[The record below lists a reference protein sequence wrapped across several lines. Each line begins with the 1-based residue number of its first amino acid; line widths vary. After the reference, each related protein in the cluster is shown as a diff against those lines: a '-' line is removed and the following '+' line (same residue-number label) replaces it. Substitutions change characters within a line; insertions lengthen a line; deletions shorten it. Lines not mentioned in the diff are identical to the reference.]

1 MKTTTL
7 QKILQY
13 PPCKGV
19 MDISSDNL
27 SADFDGDLEYLEQ
40 NQTET
45 LLQILKD
52 KYGKGTTIRASG
64 DRSFEYVCPCPVHQ
78 DGQTLNGR
86 VAFSEDGTLR
96 LYCNGRCSST
106 WFFGQLLEHLEA
118 DKTELARCVK
128 DHLVELKQ
136 KIPPRHLNKKE
147 KIPAPDNEPLVI
159 ENKNPDPFLAV
170 FLEMTHNS
178 MSQLKKD
185 DLKKLGY
192 GEKTISRAGFISGS
206 PTDYEKL
213 PKEFKTK
220 LNEFRSENRIL
231 KRRVACFIF
240 PHFHQ
245 SNQLWSLTI
254 APVFKDQTELENK
267 KRYASDETPKSCKLK
282 GSKAVMDGLETLSD
296 TEKELTITEGIKDA
310 DSMRSLGRKALATL
324 GGITRDQAGII
335 NSLKLEEIHICYDAD
350 SAGRGKTRTAI
361 GYFNQA
367 RVRVLD
373 LPEGKDPNDLSKEE
387 LEQCNLLEPD
397 EWAVKYGVQLDFD
410 ENAEEKTTHHV
421 AEAAASAFS
430 DTGPLPLSDDC
441 YPKTGFIPLYL
452 EYARPLTEAR
462 DQFHLATALSVLS
475 IAYGRRIFISES
487 SPIYSNLYLAIV
499 GYSGG
504 SKKSTS
510 IRIGLKLLE
519 DIFPERTSLAN
530 AFTPEGLQSA
540 FGEFPTQLIEIDE
553 LGGFLGQ
560 VTKKTFMSGIIDIL
574 NSLYDC
580 PPRFR
585 KRRAEKTLEFYD
597 PYPVVICS
605 SPFRWLADEANSTLK
620 EGGFLARFQW
630 FISLDRLKKEDLK
643 PITPAPNESLK
654 NKLIQKLEDIR
665 SMEDEDQDERY
676 TYDDHAE
683 KLYCQFY
690 EEQKL
695 SLQNEHSEQIGPH
708 VERLLTAVKKYALIF
723 QATKKE
729 GFVITSQT
737 MIEAINLCRW
747 LRGNI
752 EHLFQ
757 AHFHESRIDELCH
770 RTLTT
775 LKRLYGREKRSISL
789 REITQNVRG
798 LDSKNKS
805 DIIETL
811 MDRGLI
817 DTKSGSKKS
826 GYKENYRGWT
836 FKPAE

>member
-1 MKTTTL
+1 L
-7 QKILQY
+7 
-13 PPCKGV
+13 GV
-19 MDISSDNL
+19 DH
-27 SADFDGDLEYLEQ
+27 YLLGKKVKQ
-40 NQTET
+40 NIEA
-45 LLQILKD
+45 LK
-52 KYGKGTTIRASG
+52 
-64 DRSFEYVCPCPVHQ
+64 
-78 DGQTLNGR
+78 
-86 VAFSEDGTLR
+86 
-96 LYCNGRCSST
+96 
-106 WFFGQLLEHLEA
+106 
-118 DKTELARCVK
+118 K
-128 DHLVELKQ
+128 DV
-136 KIPPRHLNKKE
+136 PARHLLGQESDCIKDSE
-147 KIPAPDNEPLVI
+147 
-159 ENKNPDPFLAV
+159 ENSFIWPQTDPILDPFLKLAQRS
-170 FLEMTHNS
+170 MTDA
-178 MSQLKKD
+178 LKKS
-185 DLKKLGY
+185 LEELGY
-192 GEKTISRAGFISGS
+192 RDKTISQAGFLSGS
-206 PTDYEKL
+206 LAQYNDFPED
-213 PKEFKTK
+213 FKK
-220 LNEFRSENRIL
+220 DLNQFRNENKIL
-231 KRRVACFIF
+231 LTRNAFFIF
-240 PHFHQ
+240 PHF
-245 SNQLWSLTI
+245 NQINELWSLTI
-254 APVFKDQTELENK
+254 TPIFKGQVKLESPN
-267 KRYASDETPKSCKLK
+267 RYANEDLRKSYKLK
-282 GSKAVMDGLETLSD
+282 DSEAVMDGLETISS
-296 TEKELTITEGIKDA
+296 KEEEIFITEGIKDA
-310 DSMRSLGRKALATL
+310 DRIRMWGKKAISTL
-324 GGITRDQAGII
+324 GGLSRAQAGII
-335 NSLKLEEIHICYDAD
+335 EGFGAKRIVIAFDAD
-350 SAGRGKTRTAI
+350 DAGRGKTKTAI
-361 GYFNQA
+361 GYFEESF
-367 RVRVLD
+367 VGVLN
-373 LPEGKDPNDLSKEE
+373 LPEGKDPNDLKQEE
-387 LEQCNLLEPD
+387 LRTCEIISPS
-397 EWAVKYGVQLDFD
+397 EWARLNNISLSEDQFTKPTEIENSKNPNPPIFSEPGVL
-410 ENAEEKTTHHV
+410 T
-421 AEAAASAFS
+421 S
-430 DTGPLPLSDDC
+430 DC
-441 YPKTGFIPLYL
+441 YPQEGFIPLYL

-605 SPFRWLADEANSTLK
+605 SPFRWLADETNSTLK
-620 EGGFLARFQW
+620 EGGFMARFQW

-654 NKLIQKLEDIR
+654 NKLLQKLEDIR
-665 SMEDEDQDERY
+665 SMEEEDQDERY
-676 TYDDHAE
+676 TYEDHAE

-729 GFVITSQT
+729 GVVITSQT
-737 MIEAINLCRW
+737 MKEAINLCRW

-757 AHFHESRIDELCH
+757 DHFHESRIDEFCH
-770 RTLTT
+770 KT
-775 LKRLYGREKRSISL
+775 LKALKQMYEGEKRFFSL

-798 LDSKNKS
+798 LDSKNKT

-826 GYKENYRGWT
+826 GYKENYRGWK
-836 FKPAE
+836 FRPAE